1 MPESSAR
8 VRSAKIPGWIGTL
21 SILAGSVLLWRDSQ
35 AEYLLYSGGTEPQ
48 PVDTFSIGPSML
60 QVSGELLLALGF
72 GALCLSLGLI
82 LARRMLKSRKHTL
95 TTRIIWLAGLL
106 VLAGGTGLLIW
117 DALQVKSFGWFAYA
131 PLDNS
136 TFSPAPWVTGT
147 QILGKLLSALGLGAI
162 GLGFGLHA
170 GARSRSAD
178 S

>member
-35 AEYLLYSGGTEPQ
+35 AEYLLYSGSSEPQ
-48 PVDTFSIGPSML
+48 SVDTFSIGPSML
-60 QVSGELLLALGF
+60 QVSGELLLAFGF

-82 LARRMLKSRKHTL
+82 LGRRMLKSRKHLL
-95 TTRIIWLAGLL
+95 TTRIIWLTGLL

-117 DALQVKSFGWFAYA
+117 DALQVRSFGWFAYA
-131 PLDNS
+131 PLSNS
-136 TFSPAPWVTGT
+136 TFSPAPWVTWT
-147 QILGKLLSALGLGAI
+147 QILGKLLSALGLGAF
-162 GLGFGLHA
+162 GLGIGLHA
-170 GARSRSAD
+170 GAPARHVD